1 MKSHW
6 KKGKKVTVSCAGKLT
21 TGHVVYHIKTWTDG
35 EFNYRCTS
43 PYLLTNR
50 EDDIHAAATKSAK
63 KLVRYTRSNTIEYSL
78 NSDQQSS
85 EVSVFETSTRIDN
98 VNDVREGESTKR
110 VLPSLPVK
118 DLTPNN
124 LKLLGQPTTESV
136 KSFIERWV
144 DETQI
149 EGNDAG
155 SLDSSA
161 GI

>member
-1 MKSHW
+1 MKSYW
-6 KKGKKVTVSCAGKLT
+6 KKGKRVTVSCSGKLT
-21 TGHVVYHIKTWTDG
+21 TGHIMYHIKAWTDG

-43 PYLLTNR
+43 PYLLTNH
-50 EDDIHAAATKSAK
+50 EDDIHTAATKSAK
-63 KLVRYTRSNTIEYSL
+63 KFVKNNHINTIEYSL

-85 EVSVFETSTRIDN
+85 DVSVFETSTRIDKA
-98 VNDVREGESTKR
+98 NDVREREFTKR

-118 DLTPNN
+118 DLTPDN

-149 EGNDAG
+149 EGNDAT